1 MNINRVIVAGH
12 LCADP
17 DVRATQSGLSVAS
30 LRLAINEKVR
40 DQERTIFIDVTA
52 WDKTADFCR
61 NYLSKGRNILVEGRL
76 RMDQW
81 RDRETGS
88 NRTKIGITAER
99 IYFADSKPQSQQG
112 APPQQASGSYAQAN
126 NEPPSSTDDDLPF

>member
-40 DQERTIFIDVTA
+40 DRERTIFIDVTA

-81 RDRETGS
+81 QDRETGS

-99 IYFADSKPQSQQG
+99 IYFADSRPQSQQG

>member
-81 RDRETGS
+81 QDRETGS

>member
-1 MNINRVIVAGH
+1 MSINRVIVAGH

-61 NYLSKGRNILVEGRL
+61 NHLSKGRNILVEGRL

-81 RDRETGS
+81 QDRETGS
-88 NRTKIGITAER
+88 NRTKIGITA
-99 IYFADSKPQSQQG
+99 
-112 APPQQASGSYAQAN
+112 AQAN

>member
-1 MNINRVIVAGH
+1 MSINRVIVAGH

-81 RDRETGS
+81 QDRETGS